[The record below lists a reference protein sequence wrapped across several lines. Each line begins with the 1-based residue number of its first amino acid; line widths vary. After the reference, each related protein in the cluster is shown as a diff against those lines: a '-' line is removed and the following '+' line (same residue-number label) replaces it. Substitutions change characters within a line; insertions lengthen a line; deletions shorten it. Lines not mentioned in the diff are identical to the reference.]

1 MTGWLAYDS
10 VMQNPILFL
19 SISCSLSFAAQTGE
33 PRKVLCADDS
43 KQRLALVNADGK
55 IEWEYKVGPIH
66 AAHVL
71 ANGNLL
77 FQVNWSRVVEVTF
90 DDKKEIVW
98 EYDASKRPENAGK
111 HVEVHAFQ
119 RLENGDTMIAE
130 SGSTRILEVAKD
142 GKITKQFPMKVS
154 ASSGHSDTR
163 QVVKLKNGHYL
174 AAHEH
179 DGMVREYDTD
189 GKVVWEYAVP
199 LFGRKPAG
207 GHGPEAFGNAVFGV
221 QRLENGNTLIGTG
234 NGHSV
239 LEVTPKG
246 EIVWKIEQNDLTGIQ
261 LAWVCGVERLANGNT
276 RFVNCHAGPNAPQL
290 IEVNANKKLVW
301 AMKDFDNF
309 GDSTPVAQVIEKN

>member
-1 MTGWLAYDS
+1 
-10 VMQNPILFL
+10 
-19 SISCSLSFAAQTGE
+19 
-33 PRKVLCADDS
+33 
-43 KQRLALVNADGK
+43 
-55 IEWEYKVGPIH
+55 
-66 AAHVL
+66 
-71 ANGNLL
+71 LL

-90 DDKKEIVW
+90 DEKKEIVW

-130 SGSTRILEVAKD
+130 SGSSRILEVSKD
-142 GKITKQFPMKVS
+142 GTITKQFPMKVS
-154 ASSGHSDTR
+154 ASNGHSDTR

-179 DGMVREYDTD
+179 DGMVREYDAQ

-199 LFGRKPAG
+199 LFDRKPAG

-221 QRLENGNTLIGTG
+221 QRLDNGNTLIGTG

-239 LEVTPKG
+239 IEVTSKG
-246 EIVWKIEQNDLTGIQ
+246 EIVWKIAQHDLAGIE
-261 LAWVCGVERLANGNT
+261 LAWVCSVERLANGNT
-276 RFVNCHAGPNAPQL
+276 RFVNCHAGPNNPQL
-290 IEVNANKKLVW
+290 IEVDKNKKLVW

-309 GDSTPVAQVIEKN
+309 GNSTPVAQVIEKN

>member
-1 MTGWLAYDS
+1 
-10 VMQNPILFL
+10 MQKPILFL
-19 SISCSLSFAAQTGE
+19 LFSCSLNFAAQTGE

-43 KQRLALVNADGK
+43 KQRLAVVNADGK

-66 AAHVL
+66 GAHVL
-71 ANGNLL
+71 SNGNLL

-130 SGSTRILEVAKD
+130 SGSSRIIEVSKD

-154 ASSGHSDTR
+154 ASHGHSDTR

-179 DGMVREYDTD
+179 DGMVREYDAD

-199 LFGRKPAG
+199 LFDRKPAG

-221 QRLENGNTLIGTG
+221 QRLDNGNTLIGTG

-276 RFVNCHAGPNAPQL
+276 RFVNCHAGPNNPQL
-290 IEVNANKKLVW
+290 IEVDANKKLVW
-301 AMKDFDNF
+301 AMKDFENF
-309 GDSTPVAQVIEKN
+309 GNSMPVAQVMGQ

>member
-1 MTGWLAYDS
+1 MMW
-10 VMQNPILFL
+10 VMQKPILFL
-19 SISCSLSFAAQTGE
+19 LISCSLSFAVQTGT

-43 KQRLALVNADGK
+43 KQRLAVVNGEGK

-66 AAHVL
+66 GAHIL
-71 ANGNLL
+71 ENGNLL

-90 DDKKEIVW
+90 DEKKEIVW

-130 SGSTRILEVAKD
+130 SGSSRILEVSKD
-142 GKITKQFPMKVS
+142 GTITKQFPMKVS
-154 ASSGHSDTR
+154 ASNGHSDTR

-179 DGMVREYDTD
+179 DGMLREYDAQ

-199 LFGRKPAG
+199 LFDRKPAG

-239 LEVTPKG
+239 IEVTPKG
-246 EIVWKIEQNDLTGIQ
+246 EIVWKIAQHDLAGIE

-276 RFVNCHAGPNAPQL
+276 RFVNCHAGPNNPQL
-290 IEVNANKKLVW
+290 IEVDKNKKLVW

-309 GDSTPVAQVIEKN
+309 GNSTPVAQVIEKN

>member
-1 MTGWLAYDS
+1 MMW

-19 SISCSLSFAAQTGE
+19 LISCSLSFAVQTGT

-43 KQRLALVNADGK
+43 KQRLAVVNGEGK

-71 ANGNLL
+71 PNGNFL
-77 FQVNWSRVVEVTF
+77 FQVNWSRVIEVTF
-90 DDKKEIVW
+90 DEKKEIVW

-130 SGSTRILEVAKD
+130 SGSSRILEVSKD
-142 GKITKQFPMKVS
+142 GTITKQFSMKVS
-154 ASSGHSDTR
+154 ASNGHSDTR

-179 DGMVREYDTD
+179 DGMVREYDAQ

-199 LFGRKPAG
+199 LFDRKPAG

-239 LEVTPKG
+239 IEVTPKG
-246 EIVWKIEQNDLTGIQ
+246 EIVWKIAQHDLAGIE
-261 LAWVCGVERLANGNT
+261 LAWVCSVERLANGNT
-276 RFVNCHAGPNAPQL
+276 RFVNCHAGPNNPQL
-290 IEVNANKKLVW
+290 IEVDKNKKLVW

-309 GDSTPVAQVIEKN
+309 GNSTPVAQVIESP

>member
-1 MTGWLAYDS
+1 MMW
-10 VMQNPILFL
+10 VMQKPILFL
-19 SISCSLSFAAQTGE
+19 LISCSLSFAVQTGT

-43 KQRLALVNADGK
+43 KQRLAVVNGEGK

-66 AAHVL
+66 GAHIL
-71 ANGNLL
+71 ENGNLL
-77 FQVNWSRVVEVTF
+77 FQVNWSRVIEVTF

-130 SGSTRILEVAKD
+130 SGSSRILEVSKD
-142 GKITKQFPMKVS
+142 GTITKQFPMKVS
-154 ASSGHSDTR
+154 ASNGHSDTR
-163 QVVKLKNGHYL
+163 QVVKLRNGHYL

-179 DGMVREYDTD
+179 DGMVREYDAQ

-199 LFGRKPAG
+199 LFDRKPAG

-239 LEVTPKG
+239 IEVTPKG
-246 EIVWKIEQNDLTGIQ
+246 EIVWKIAQHDLAGIE

-276 RFVNCHAGPNAPQL
+276 RFVNCHAGPNNPQL
-290 IEVNANKKLVW
+290 IEVDKNKKLVW

-309 GDSTPVAQVIEKN
+309 GNSTPVAQVIEKN